1 MENENRLDQ
10 LLRWSLIE
18 NAFAQGQ
25 GGALFNGIAVIGIAL
40 LHKSMTGDWL
50 APAWLMAMFVV
61 IAVRLATLRWG
72 ERTFAEHSLPFME
85 RLFWIPLA
93 AVSLSWALLPF
104 QLRPDI
110 GTEELLVLALI
121 HFGLAGRAASVL
133 APVQWSARFYIA
145 CLLLPGAILFFV
157 LPSPNSAILGGLTV
171 SYLLTMLS
179 AHHWARR
186 TLLTARRSLI
196 ENQGLLGEAR
206 RQQEIVE
213 ALNRDLVA
221 ARDALTTQNAGLERI
236 VAERT
241 AKVRLAS
248 AAIENIAAGVIVTDA
263 EGLIVDANP
272 AFCAMTGM
280 SPASIV
286 GQPIGTLNPADHDPF
301 AVEAMWGE
309 LRRLGHWSGEV
320 WSRKA
325 DGGLFLERRS
335 IDAVRDADG
344 AVTHYVF
351 AVTDITESQEKD
363 ERIRFLAFHDA
374 LTGLPNRFLL
384 EDRLRHGIEMA
395 RRDREQLGL
404 MFLDLDQFKSVNDSL
419 GHQVG
424 DMLLMEVSQ
433 RVKSLVRQSDTVAR
447 LGGDEFVVL
456 VRGLQNGRVC
466 AMLARK
472 IIEAISEPIQVLS
485 HRINIGTS
493 IGVAVFPDDGTDGT
507 TLMKNADVAMYA
519 AKAAGRGVYRFFEPA
534 MSEAAQL
541 RLELETA
548 LRHALAHGELSLHY
562 QPKVVA
568 GSGEIVGYEAL
579 LRWHNVERG
588 AIQPSQFIPVAEDCG
603 LIGELGRW
611 TLREACRQIA
621 AWHRAG
627 YGWQRVAVNISARQ
641 FVEGDLVGEILCQ
654 AEAAEIPPTL
664 LEIELTESMV
674 MNRPDDAAQTLQA
687 LKELGVTVAIDDF
700 GTGYSS
706 LAYLRRLPID
716 VLKIDRS
723 FVGEADLDEHGVA
736 IIHTILALART
747 LGLAVVAEGVET
759 ESQADLLRRGGCDFL
774 QGYLFSRPVPA
785 EVIEER
791 WRSAAATVP
800 APAG

>member
-1 MENENRLDQ
+1 MENENRQDQ
-10 LLRWSLIE
+10 QLRWSLIE
-18 NAFAQGQ
+18 NAFAQGPA
-25 GGALFNGIAVIGIAL
+25 GALFNGAAVLCIAW
-40 LHKSMTGDWL
+40 LHKAMTGDWL
-50 APAWLMAMFVV
+50 ALPWLLAM
-61 IAVRLATLRWG
+61 LATIVVRIVTLCVGGRIVG
-72 ERTFAEHSLPFME
+72 ERSLGFME
-85 RLFWIPLA
+85 RLFWMPLA
-93 AVSLSWALLPF
+93 AVSVVWVLLPF
-104 QLRPDI
+104 QLWPGI
-110 GTEELLVLALI
+110 GTEEMLVLALI

-133 APVQWSARFYIA
+133 APVRWSARFHIA
-145 CLLLPGAILFFV
+145 CLLLPGAMLV
-157 LPSPNSAILGGLTV
+157 LALPSPGAVVLGGLTTC
-171 SYLLTMLS
+171 YLLTMLS
-179 AHHWARR
+179 VHNWAHR
-186 TLLTARRSLI
+186 TLLTARRRLI
-196 ENQGLLGEAR
+196 ENQALLGDAR
-206 RQQEIVE
+206 RQQETVE
-213 ALNRDLVA
+213 TLNRELLV
-221 ARDALTTQNAGLERI
+221 ARDALAAQNAGLERA
-236 VAERT
+236 VVEHT
-241 AKVRLAS
+241 AKARLAS

-263 EGLIVDANP
+263 DGLIVEANP

-280 SPASIV
+280 SPASIE
-286 GQPIGTLNPADHDPF
+286 GQPIGTLNPADHDPL
-301 AVEAMWGE
+301 AVEAMWAE
-309 LRRLGHWSGEV
+309 LRRMGHWSGEV

-344 AVTHYVF
+344 KVTHYVF

-424 DMLLMEVSQ
+424 DMLLVEVAQ

-466 AMLARK
+466 ATLARK

-493 IGVAVFPDDGTDGT
+493 VGVAVFPDDGGDGT

-562 QPKVVA
+562 QPKVRA
-568 GSGEIVGYEAL
+568 TTGEIVGYEAL
-579 LRWHNVERG
+579 LRWQNAERG
-588 AIQPSQFIPVAEDCG
+588 AVQPSQFIPVAEDCG

-674 MNRPDDAAQTLQA
+674 MNRPEEAAQTLRA

-736 IIHTILALART
+736 IVQTILALART

-785 EVIEER
+785 GTIEAR
-791 WRSAAATVP
+791 WRAASDAVV
-800 APAG
+800 AVS